1 MFESYKAFN
10 TICSNRKSYRQFSE
24 KPVSDDLIKKIL
36 DSASTSPFASGRK
49 NWKVLVINSEREKK
63 MMLEAVDREIEKIAA
78 AIEPDMSGIFLR
90 YANNFRQFAKAPT
103 LLLPIFRVTPVMR
116 SLLRNKITPAVREW
130 ERDNS
135 VKSISC
141 VAMII
146 LLAAESLNL
155 AACYMTGPLLAN
167 DELAKIAKL
176 PSEYEIGAVI
186 PVGHHS
192 EK

>member
-10 TICSNRKSYRQFSE
+10 AICNNRKSYRQFSK
-24 KPVSDDLIKKIL
+24 KPVADDLIKKIL

-49 NWKVLVINSEREKK
+49 NWKVLVINSEIEKK
-63 MMLEAVDREIEKIAA
+63 TMLEVVEREIEKIAA
-78 AIEPDMSGIFLR
+78 EIEPDMSDIFLR
-90 YANNFRQFAKAPT
+90 YADNFRQFAKAPT
-103 LLLPIFRVTPVMR
+103 LLLPIFRVTPVMH
-116 SLLRNKITPAVREW
+116 SLLRNNITPAIKEW

-155 AACYMTGPLLAN
+155 AACYMTGPLVAN
-167 DELAKIAKL
+167 DELTKIAKL
-176 PSEYEIGAVI
+176 PSGYEIGAVI
-186 PVGHHS
+186 PIGHHS
-192 EK
+192 E